1 MPQRHLHTLLIITL
15 VGISLCHATAAAAIN
30 FDLTN
35 RAKPKISILVG
46 KHGKK
51 NTNEVLFSVPASQL
65 GNGTAITDSRSIII
79 QVDIRASGANP
90 LTGFLTVDSFSQPL
104 KNTSVTSTSTIPF
117 TEISWTARDGDIPS
131 GRFNGTQNQPVV
143 NFQSS
148 QRYSDYHT
156 FSYANTLAIESGI
169 YEGRVTYTWA
179 VP

>member
-1 MPQRHLHTLLIITL
+1 MHQRHLHTLLKIFL
-15 VGISLCHATAAAAIN
+15 VSLMLWHTTAETDIN
-30 FDLTN
+30 FDLAN

-51 NTNEVLFSVPASQL
+51 NTNEVLFTVPASQL
-65 GNGTAITDSRSIII
+65 GNGTAITDPRSIII
-79 QVDIRASGANP
+79 QLDIRASGATP
-90 LTGFLTVDSFSQPL
+90 LTGFLTVDSFSKPL

-117 TEISWTARDGDIPS
+117 SEISWTARDGDIPS
-131 GRFNGTQNQPVV
+131 GSFNGTQNQPLV

-148 QRYSDYHT
+148 QRYTDYHT

-169 YEGRVTYTWA
+169 YEGSVTYTWA